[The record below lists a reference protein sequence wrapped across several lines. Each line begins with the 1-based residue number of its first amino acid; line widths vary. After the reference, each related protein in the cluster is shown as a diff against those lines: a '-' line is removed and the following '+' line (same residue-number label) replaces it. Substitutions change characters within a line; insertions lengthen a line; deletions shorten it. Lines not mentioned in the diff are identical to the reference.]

1 MLIKVIGSS
10 SEGNCYLLQNGDST
24 LIIECGVKMSLI
36 KKALNYN
43 LKNVVGC
50 IVTHEHKD
58 HASSVADMMKCGIKV
73 YALPDVFKRL
83 HNKALAIEMQPKQLH
98 HIGDYDIRTLKVN
111 HDVPCLA
118 YIIDHK
124 NMGRLLF
131 ATDNFA
137 FGYHVPNVKHLMI
150 ECNYADDI
158 LDKNIQNHPE
168 LAYMRKRLLTS
179 HMELKETKMI
189 AKHYAEEGLDDII
202 LIHLSDG
209 NSNAERFA
217 DEVRGV
223 AGVPVYVADAGQE
236 FELF

>member
-1 MLIKVIGSS
+1 MIIKVIGSS
-10 SEGNCYLLQNGDST
+10 SEGNCYLLINGDST
-24 LIIECGVKMSLI
+24 LIIECGCKMSLI

-58 HASSVADMMKCGIKV
+58 HASSVAEMMKCGIKV
-73 YALPDVFKRL
+73 YGLPTVFKRL
-83 HNKALAIEMQPKQLH
+83 RNKALAVDMRPKELH
-98 HIGDYDIRTLKVN
+98 HIGDYDIRTLRVN

-118 YIIDHK
+118 FIIDHK
-124 NMGRLLF
+124 DMGRLLF

-137 FGYHVPNVKHLMI
+137 FGYNVPDVKHLMI
-150 ECNYADDI
+150 ECNYSDDI
-158 LDKNIQNHPE
+158 LENNIQKNPE

-179 HMELKETKMI
+179 HMELKETKKVV
-189 AKHYAEEGLDDII
+189 KHYADGLSDVI

-209 NSNAERFA
+209 NSDAQRFA

-223 AGVPVYVADAGQE
+223 AGVPVYVADAGKE